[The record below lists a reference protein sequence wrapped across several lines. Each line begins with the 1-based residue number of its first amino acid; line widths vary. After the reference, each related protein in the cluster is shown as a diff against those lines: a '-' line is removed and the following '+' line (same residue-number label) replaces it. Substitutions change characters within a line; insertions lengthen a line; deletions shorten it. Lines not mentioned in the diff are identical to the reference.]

1 LGSRSQRRKSLIS
14 EENDVLAQRSWEL
27 AIQHNPD
34 ALEGVYATSSVWH
47 EPDQDVQDVEEAK
60 QYYSTRLSVFPAL
73 SVTVDDAIVEGD
85 KVASRWTVRS
95 TKRMAV
101 NVLAAFALCGL
112 FVTLVLLFAPE
123 ISWAA
128 VLKWLTTSS
137 PGPCEYL
144 R

>member
-1 LGSRSQRRKSLIS
+1 MS
-14 EENDVLAQRSWEL
+14 EKNDALAQRSWEL
-27 AIQHNPD
+27 VIQHDPD
-34 ALEGVYATSSVWH
+34 VLEGVYAPSSVWH
-47 EPDQDVQDVEEAK
+47 EPDQDVQGVEEAK
-60 QYYSTRLSVFPAL
+60 QYNSTRLSAFPNL
-73 SVTVDDAIVEGD
+73 SVTVGEVIAEGD
-85 KVASRWTVRS
+85 KVVNRWTVRS

>member
-1 LGSRSQRRKSLIS
+1 MS
-14 EENDVLAQRSWEL
+14 EKNDALAQRSWKL
-27 AIQHNPD
+27 AIQHDPD
-34 ALEGVYATSSVWH
+34 VLEGVYAPSSVWH
-47 EPDQDVQDVEEAK
+47 EPDQDVQGVEEAK
-60 QYYSTRLSVFPAL
+60 QYNSTRLSAFPNL
-73 SVTVDDAIVEGD
+73 SVTVGEVIAEGD
-85 KVASRWTVRS
+85 KVVNRWTVRS

>member
-1 LGSRSQRRKSLIS
+1 MS
-14 EENDVLAQRSWEL
+14 EKNDALAQRSWEL
-27 AIQHNPD
+27 AIQHDPD
-34 ALEGVYATSSVWH
+34 VLEGVYAPSSVWH
-47 EPDQDVQDVEEAK
+47 EPDQDVQGVEEAK
-60 QYYSTRLSVFPAL
+60 QYNSTRLSAFPNL
-73 SVTVDDAIVEGD
+73 SVTVGEVIAEGD
-85 KVASRWTVRS
+85 KVVNRWTVRS

-112 FVTLVLLFAPE
+112 VVTLVLHFAPD

>member
-1 LGSRSQRRKSLIS
+1 MS
-14 EENDVLAQRSWEL
+14 EENDALAQRSWEL
-27 AIQHNPD
+27 AIQHDPD
-34 ALEGVYATSSVWH
+34 VLEGAYATSSVWN
-47 EPDQDVQDVEEAK
+47 EPDQDVQGVEEAK
-60 QYYSTRLSVFPAL
+60 QYYSTRLSAFPDP
-73 SVTVDDAIVEGD
+73 SVTVDDVIVEGD
-85 KVASRWTVRS
+85 KVLSRWTARS

-101 NVLAAFALCGL
+101 NVLAALALCGL
-112 FVTLVLLFAPE
+112 VVTLVLLSAPD

>member
-1 LGSRSQRRKSLIS
+1 MS
-14 EENDVLAQRSWEL
+14 EKNDALAQRSWEL
-27 AIQHNPD
+27 AIQHDPD
-34 ALEGVYATSSVWH
+34 VLEGVYAPSSVWH
-47 EPDQDVQDVEEAK
+47 EPDQDVQGVEEAK
-60 QYYSTRLSVFPAL
+60 KYNSTRLSAFPNL
-73 SVTVDDAIVEGD
+73 SVTVGEVIAEGD
-85 KVASRWTVRS
+85 KVVNRWTVRS
-95 TKRMAV
+95 MKRMAV

>member
-1 LGSRSQRRKSLIS
+1 MS
-14 EENDVLAQRSWEL
+14 EKNDALAQRSWEL
-27 AIQHNPD
+27 AIQHDPD
-34 ALEGVYATSSVWH
+34 VLEGVYAPSSVWH
-47 EPDQDVQDVEEAK
+47 EPDQDVQGVEEAK
-60 QYYSTRLSVFPAL
+60 QYNSTRLSAFPNL
-73 SVTVDDAIVEGD
+73 SVTVGEVIAEGD
-85 KVASRWTVRS
+85 KVVNRWTVRS

-101 NVLAAFALCGL
+101 NVLAALALCGL
-112 FVTLVLLFAPE
+112 VVTLVLLLAPD

>member
-1 LGSRSQRRKSLIS
+1 MS
-14 EENDVLAQRSWEL
+14 EKNDALAQRSWEL
-27 AIQHNPD
+27 AIQHDPD
-34 ALEGVYATSSVWH
+34 VLEGVYAPSSVWH
-47 EPDQDVQDVEEAK
+47 EPDQDVQGVEEAK
-60 QYYSTRLSVFPAL
+60 KYNSTRLSAFPNL
-73 SVTVDDAIVEGD
+73 SVTVGEVIAEGD
-85 KVASRWTVRS
+85 KVVKRWTVRS

>member
-1 LGSRSQRRKSLIS
+1 MS
-14 EENDVLAQRSWEL
+14 EENDALAQRSWEL

-34 ALEGVYATSSVWH
+34 ALEGVYATSTVWH
-47 EPDQDVQDVEEAK
+47 EPDQDVQGVEEAN
-60 QYYSTRLSVFPAL
+60 QYYSTRLSAFPDP
-73 SVTVDDAIVEGD
+73 SVTVDDVIVEGD
-85 KVASRWTVRS
+85 KILSRWTARS

-101 NVLAAFALCGL
+101 NVLAVLALCGL
-112 FVTLVLLFAPE
+112 VVTLVLLFTPD

-137 PGPCEYL
+137 PCPSEYL

>member
-1 LGSRSQRRKSLIS
+1 MS
-14 EENDVLAQRSWEL
+14 EKNDALAQRSWEL
-27 AIQHNPD
+27 AIQHDPD
-34 ALEGVYATSSVWH
+34 VLEGVYAPSSVWH
-47 EPDQDVQDVEEAK
+47 EPDQDVQGVEEAK
-60 QYYSTRLSVFPAL
+60 QYNSTRLSAFPNL
-73 SVTVDDAIVEGD
+73 SVTVGEVIAEGD
-85 KVASRWTVRS
+85 KVVNRWTVRS

-137 PGPCEYL
+137 AGPCEYL

>member
-1 LGSRSQRRKSLIS
+1 MS
-14 EENDVLAQRSWEL
+14 EENDALAQRCWKL
-27 AIQHNPD
+27 AIQHDPD
-34 ALEGVYATSSVWH
+34 VLEGVYAPSSVWH
-47 EPDQDVQDVEEAK
+47 EPDQDVQGVEEAK
-60 QYYSTRLSVFPAL
+60 QYNSTRLSAFPNL
-73 SVTVDDAIVEGD
+73 SVTVGEVIAEGD
-85 KVASRWTVRS
+85 KVVNRWTVRS

>member
-1 LGSRSQRRKSLIS
+1 MS
-14 EENDVLAQRSWEL
+14 EKNDALAQRSWEL
-27 AIQHNPD
+27 AIQHDPD
-34 ALEGVYATSSVWH
+34 VLEGVYAPSSVWH
-47 EPDQDVQDVEEAK
+47 EPDQDVQGVEEAK
-60 QYYSTRLSVFPAL
+60 QYNSTRLSAFPNL
-73 SVTVDDAIVEGD
+73 PVTVGEVIAEGD
-85 KVASRWTVRS
+85 KVVNRWTVRS

-128 VLKWLTTSS
+128 VLKWLRTSS

>member
-1 LGSRSQRRKSLIS
+1 MS
-14 EENDVLAQRSWEL
+14 EENDALAQRSWEL
-27 AIQHNPD
+27 AIHHDPD
-34 ALEGVYATSSVWH
+34 VLEGAYATSSVWN
-47 EPDQDVQDVEEAK
+47 EPDQDVQGVEEAK
-60 QYYSTRLSVFPAL
+60 RYDSTRLSAFPNL
-73 SVTVDDAIVEGD
+73 SVTVGEVIAEGD
-85 KVASRWTVRS
+85 KVVNRWTVRS

>member
-1 LGSRSQRRKSLIS
+1 MS
-14 EENDVLAQRSWEL
+14 EKNDALAQRSWEL
-27 AIQHNPD
+27 AIQHDPD
-34 ALEGVYATSSVWH
+34 VLEGVYAPSSVWR
-47 EPDQDVQDVEEAK
+47 EPDQDVQGVEEAK
-60 QYYSTRLSVFPAL
+60 QYNSTRLSAFPNL
-73 SVTVDDAIVEGD
+73 SVTVGEVIAEGD
-85 KVASRWTVRS
+85 KVVNRWTVRS

>member
-1 LGSRSQRRKSLIS
+1 MS
-14 EENDVLAQRSWEL
+14 EKNDALAQRSWEL
-27 AIQHNPD
+27 AIQHDPD
-34 ALEGVYATSSVWH
+34 VLEGVYAPSSVWH
-47 EPDQDVQDVEEAK
+47 EPDQDVQGVEEAK
-60 QYYSTRLSVFPAL
+60 QYNSTRLSAFPNL
-73 SVTVDDAIVEGD
+73 SVTVGEVIAEGD
-85 KVASRWTVRS
+85 KVVNRWTVRS

-123 ISWAA
+123 ISWVA

-137 PGPCEYL
+137 PSPCEYL

>member
-1 LGSRSQRRKSLIS
+1 MS
-14 EENDVLAQRSWEL
+14 EENKVLAQRSWEL

-47 EPDQDVQDVEEAK
+47 EPDQDVQNVEEAK
-60 QYYSTRLSVFPAL
+60 QYESPHLSAFPDL
-73 SVTVDDAIVEGD
+73 SFTIEDFEIEGD
-85 KVASRWTVRS
+85 KVVSRWTVRG

-101 NVLAAFALCGL
+101 NVLAALALCGL
-112 FVTLVLLFAPE
+112 VGTLVLLFAPD

-128 VLKWLTTSS
+128 GLKWLMTSS

>member
-1 LGSRSQRRKSLIS
+1 MS
-14 EENDVLAQRSWEL
+14 EKNDALAQRSWEL
-27 AIQHNPD
+27 AIQHDPD
-34 ALEGVYATSSVWH
+34 VLEGVYAPSSVWH
-47 EPDQDVQDVEEAK
+47 EPDQDVQGVEEAK
-60 QYYSTRLSVFPAL
+60 QYNSTRLSAFPNL
-73 SVTVDDAIVEGD
+73 SVTVGEVIAEGD
-85 KVASRWTVRS
+85 KVVNRWTVRS

-123 ISWAA
+123 ISWAD

>member
-1 LGSRSQRRKSLIS
+1 MS

-27 AIQHNPD
+27 AIQHDPD
-34 ALEGVYATSSVWH
+34 VLEGVYAPSSVWH
-47 EPDQDVQDVEEAK
+47 EPDQDVQGVEEAK
-60 QYYSTRLSVFPAL
+60 QYNSTRLSAFPNL
-73 SVTVDDAIVEGD
+73 SVTVGEVIAEGD
-85 KVASRWTVRS
+85 KVVNRWTVRS

>member
-1 LGSRSQRRKSLIS
+1 MS
-14 EENDVLAQRSWEL
+14 EKNDALAQRSWEL
-27 AIQHNPD
+27 AIQHDPD
-34 ALEGVYATSSVWH
+34 VLEGVYAPSSVWH
-47 EPDQDVQDVEEAK
+47 EPDQDVQGVEEAK
-60 QYYSTRLSVFPAL
+60 QYNSTRLSAFPNL
-73 SVTVDDAIVEGD
+73 SVTVGEVIAEGD
-85 KVASRWTVRS
+85 KVVNRWTVRS
-95 TKRMAV
+95 MKRMAV

>member
-1 LGSRSQRRKSLIS
+1 MS
-14 EENDVLAQRSWEL
+14 EENDALAQRSWKL
-27 AIQHNPD
+27 AIQHDPD
-34 ALEGVYATSSVWH
+34 VLEGVYAPSSVWH
-47 EPDQDVQDVEEAK
+47 EPDQDVQGVEEAK
-60 QYYSTRLSVFPAL
+60 QYNSTRLSAFPNL
-73 SVTVDDAIVEGD
+73 PVTVGEVIAEGD
-85 KVASRWTVRS
+85 KVVNRWTVRS

>member
-1 LGSRSQRRKSLIS
+1 MS
-14 EENDVLAQRSWEL
+14 EKNDALAQRSWEL
-27 AIQHNPD
+27 AIQHDPD
-34 ALEGVYATSSVWH
+34 VLEGVYAPSSVWH
-47 EPDQDVQDVEEAK
+47 EPDQDVQGVEEAK
-60 QYYSTRLSVFPAL
+60 QYNSTRLSAFPNL
-73 SVTVDDAIVEGD
+73 SVTVGEVIAEGD
-85 KVASRWTVRS
+85 KVVNRWTVRS

-123 ISWAA
+123 ISWVA

>member
-1 LGSRSQRRKSLIS
+1 MS
-14 EENDVLAQRSWEL
+14 EENDALAQRSWEL
-27 AIQHNPD
+27 AIQHDPD
-34 ALEGVYATSSVWH
+34 VLEGVYAPSSVWH
-47 EPDQDVQDVEEAK
+47 EPDQDVQGVEEAK
-60 QYYSTRLSVFPAL
+60 QYNSTRLSAFPNL
-73 SVTVDDAIVEGD
+73 PVTVGEVIAEGD
-85 KVASRWTVRS
+85 KVVNRWTVRS